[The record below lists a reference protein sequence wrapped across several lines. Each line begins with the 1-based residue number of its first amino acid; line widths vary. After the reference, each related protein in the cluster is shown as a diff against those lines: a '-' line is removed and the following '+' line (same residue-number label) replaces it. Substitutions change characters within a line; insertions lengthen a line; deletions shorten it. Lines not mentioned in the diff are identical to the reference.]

1 MDKFLIKLN
10 VGQPSSSFSQPSAS
24 SQINPEIQRET
35 HPSPHLELNLESL
48 EVDPKERLPISSYGP
63 NIRDEVRR
71 YYIQMGPCKPIG
83 HVFPK
88 TKFGNKMRQFC
99 PTWFKGPYSQWLEY
113 SIKADAAFCLCCY
126 LFKNELENRGN
137 GGDTFTKD
145 GFRDWN
151 KAVERLKAHVGDVN
165 NIHHKCFNRMHDL
178 KNQRQSILSSFDKQ
192 NEKVKTD
199 YRMRLKASIDVARFL
214 LRSGF
219 PFRGHDESK
228 DFEYKGPFLELL
240 EWHGDMHPDVKKV
253 ILRHAPQNDM
263 MICPT
268 IQKEIVEACV
278 KETTKA
284 IIEDLGGDFFG
295 ILVDESKDISH
306 KEQMALI
313 LRYVNKSGMIIER
326 FLGIVHVSDTSSQP
340 LQKEI
345 YSLLLKHS
353 LSPSKIRGQ
362 GYDGASNMQGGK
374 NGLKSLILKDTP
386 SAYSIHCFAH
396 QLQLA
401 LVALSKKHSDV
412 DSFFYVVTNV
422 LNTIGASFKR
432 RVSLRQHQLDKLEE
446 LIKVGEVLTR
456 QGLNQERG
464 LQRPGDTRWGS
475 HYKTLDNFIVLFS
488 SIVNVLKVLL
498 LTNELNKVLQK
509 KDQDIVSAM
518 GMLDLAKKRLQKM
531 REEEWDSL
539 MEEVC
544 SFCSKHEI
552 AIPNMDE
559 DYVIGKSKRKR
570 SEVSYLHHFR
580 VEVFY
585 AVIDLELQ
593 ELNSRFDVVTSDLLL
608 GMASLSP
615 VDSFANFDK
624 NKIMKLAKY
633 YPSEFDE
640 NKLRE
645 LGFQLD
651 TFIVY
656 AQKCDSKFLNLKG
669 IKDLA
674 RVMVET
680 KVDQTWTH
688 VYLLVKLTLIIP
700 VATASVERAFSSM
713 KYIKNNLRNR
723 MDEDFLNNYLVCYIE
738 RGIFKTV
745 SNDAIINRFQSMKTR
760 RGQL

>member
-1 MDKFLIKLN
+1 
-10 VGQPSSSFSQPSAS
+10 
-24 SQINPEIQRET
+24 
-35 HPSPHLELNLESL
+35 
-48 EVDPKERLPISSYGP
+48 
-63 NIRDEVRR
+63 
-71 YYIQMGPCKPIG
+71 
-83 HVFPK
+83 
-88 TKFGNKMRQFC
+88 
-99 PTWFKGPYSQWLEY
+99 
-113 SIKADAAFCLCCY
+113 
-126 LFKNELENRGN
+126 
-137 GGDTFTKD
+137 
-145 GFRDWN
+145 
-151 KAVERLKAHVGDVN
+151 
-165 NIHHKCFNRMHDL
+165 
-178 KNQRQSILSSFDKQ
+178 
-192 NEKVKTD
+192 
-199 YRMRLKASIDVARFL
+199 
-214 LRSGF
+214 
-219 PFRGHDESK
+219 
-228 DFEYKGPFLELL
+228 
-240 EWHGDMHPDVKKV
+240 
-253 ILRHAPQNDM
+253 
-263 MICPT
+263 
-268 IQKEIVEACV
+268 
-278 KETTKA
+278 
-284 IIEDLGGDFFG
+284 
-295 ILVDESKDISH
+295 
-306 KEQMALI
+306 
-313 LRYVNKSGMIIER
+313 
-326 FLGIVHVSDTSSQP
+326 
-340 LQKEI
+340 
-345 YSLLLKHS
+345 
-353 LSPSKIRGQ
+353 
-362 GYDGASNMQGGK
+362 MQGGEK
-374 NGLKSLILKDTP
+374 GLKSLILKDTP

-412 DSFFYVVTNV
+412 DNFFYVVTNIV
-422 LNTIGASFKR
+422 NTIGASFKR
-432 RVSLRQHQLDKLEE
+432 RYSLRQHQLDKLED
-446 LIKVGEVLTR
+446 LIKVGEVLTG

-464 LQRPGDTRWGS
+464 LQRPGDTCWGS

-488 SIVNVLKVLL
+488 SIVNVLKDMKHECLYHLDRFAAQNLFSMIQEFAFVFMLNLMFKVLL

-544 SFCSKHEI
+544 SICSKHDI

-570 SEVSYLHHFR
+570 FEVSYLHHFR

-585 AVIDLELQ
+585 VVIDLELQ

-645 LGFQLD
+645 LDFQLD
-651 TFIVY
+651 SFIVY

-700 VATASVERAFSSM
+700 VDTASVERAFSSM
-713 KYIKNNLRNR
+713 KYIKNDLRNR
-723 MDEDFLNNYLVCYIE
+723 MD
-738 RGIFKTV
+738 
-745 SNDAIINRFQSMKTR
+745 
-760 RGQL
+760 